1 VSHRGSS
8 FPANALA
15 SPTHR
20 RSPVEN
26 LSKHHAGMM
35 QDNRLQIAGP
45 LGGGEECPPPNASIF

>member
-35 QDNRLQIAGP
+35 QDRLQIAGP